1 MSDLRPQRRT
11 LQLGKEQHE
20 LLFTLAAIDEVQSS
34 LNLPIF
40 DAIREVFAVA
50 EGKVTEKG
58 LEILA
63 GVVAALLRVNGEPGV
78 TALDVIRK
86 LKPETITGIATQIAV
101 LFSENAPDTEDELED
116 DDDEDEDEDDTD
128 KDRSSAV
135 NVARLLYTC
144 TTVLRM
150 QEADVWEMTLRKIY
164 LLIDEHLIAN
174 GKKKETDIDSVE
186 MFAG

>member
-1 MSDLRPQRRT
+1 MSDLRPQRRA
-11 LQLGKEQHE
+11 LLLGGEQHE
-20 LLFTLAAIDEVQSS
+20 LLFSLAAVDEVQSS

-40 DAIREVFAVA
+40 DAIRAIFAVA

-63 GVVAALLRVNGEPGV
+63 GVLAALLRANGEPGA
-78 TALDVIRK
+78 TALGVIRQ
-86 LKPETITGIATQIAV
+86 LKPETLTGTALQVAA
-101 LFSENAPDTEDELED
+101 LFTEDAPEADDED
-116 DDDEDEDEDDTD
+116 DDDEDDEDAKTES
-128 KDRSSAV
+128 SSAV

-144 TTVLRM
+144 TSVLRLS
-150 QEADVWEMTLRKIY
+150 EADVWEMTLRKIY

>member
-116 DDDEDEDEDDTD
+116 DDDEDDTD

-150 QEADVWEMTLRKIY
+150 QEADAWQMTLRKIY
-164 LLIDEHLIAN
+164 ILIDEHLIAN
-174 GKKKETDIDSVE
+174 GKKNEVDIDSVE

>member
-11 LQLGKEQHE
+11 LLLGGEQHE
-20 LLFTLAAIDEVQSS
+20 LLFSLAAVDEVQSS

-40 DAIREVFAVA
+40 DAIRAIFAVA

-63 GVVAALLRVNGEPGV
+63 GVLAALLRANGEPGA
-78 TALDVIRK
+78 TALGVIRQ
-86 LKPETITGIATQIAV
+86 LKPETITAV
-101 LFSENAPDTEDELED
+101 ALQVAALFTEDAPEADDEDD
-116 DDDEDEDEDDTD
+116 DDDEDDEDAKTES
-128 KDRSSAV
+128 SSAV

-144 TTVLRM
+144 TSVLRLS
-150 QEADVWEMTLRKIY
+150 EADVWEMTLRKIY

-174 GKKKETDIDSVE
+174 GKKKETDIDSVA